1 MKNSIILL
9 MFLLFSFSVNSQI
22 TVFNK
27 TYDTDTTIEGNN
39 GIIPISGGYITIDG
53 IIFNKNG
60 HYAHIARILDEK
72 GNEKITYI

>member
-1 MKNSIILL
+1 

-60 HYAHIARILDEK
+60 KKSIWQNLV
-72 GNEKITYI
+72 GTTVSTIT